1 MSKYRNLLL
10 GLAIAGTLSTT
21 AAQAE
26 PLGIG
31 REALPE
37 EVAAWNTDIRPDGQG
52 LPEGSGSVLQGEEVF
67 AEQCAV
73 CHGDFA
79 EGVDRWPVLAGGQGT
94 LKSGNPVKTIGSY
107 WPYLSTA
114 YDYIERAMPFGN
126 ARSLSSDEI
135 YGIVAYLLY
144 MNDLVDDEFVL
155 SKANFTEVRLPN
167 EGNFIADSRPDTP
180 TVAQAEPCMTNC
192 KENVEITARAQII
205 DVTPEDAG
213 VPKTE
218 EDVAEGGDDQ
228 AAAEPG
234 NAESAAVEEQ
244 VASAEPALD
253 AGLVEEGRGIF
264 KKKCG
269 SCHSADEGKHK
280 IGPSL
285 HAVYGQT
292 AAAVDGFTKYS
303 KDMELAELTWDAA
316 TLDQF
321 LIKPKSLVKRTRM
334 SFAGLKK
341 NGERAAVIEYLKSLT
356 PTN

>member
-10 GLAIAGTLSTT
+10 GLAIAGTLGGT
-21 AAQAE
+21 AVQAE
-26 PLGIG
+26 PLGLG

-52 LPEGSGSVLQGEEVF
+52 LPDGSGSVLQGEEVF

-79 EGVDRWPVLAGGQGT
+79 EGVDRWPVLAGGRGT
-94 LKSGNPVKTIGSY
+94 LKSRNPVKTIGSY

-126 ARSLSSDEI
+126 ARSLSPDEI

-155 SKANFTEVRLPN
+155 SKENFTEVHLPN
-167 EGNFIADSRPDTP
+167 EANFIEDDRPDTP
-180 TVAQAEPCMTNC
+180 TIAQAEPCMTDC
-192 KENVEITARAQII
+192 KTSVEITARAAII
-205 DVTPEDAG
+205 DVTPEESGIPENDAEA
-213 VPKTE
+213 V
-218 EDVAEGGDDQ
+218 EGADDQ
-228 AAAEPG
+228 AAAE
-234 NAESAAVEEQ
+234 ESSGEEQ

-253 AGLVEEGRGIF
+253 AGLVEEGQGIF

-292 AAAVDGFTKYS
+292 AASVDGFTKYS
-303 KDMELAELTWDAA
+303 KDMKSAGLSWDTA

-321 LIKPKSLVKRTRM
+321 LTKPKSLVKRTKM
-334 SFAGLKK
+334 SFAGMRKD
-341 NGERAAVIEYLKSLT
+341 GERAAVIEYLKSLT

>member
-1 MSKYRNLLL
+1 MSKYRNLLI
-10 GLAIAGTLSTT
+10 GLAIAGTLGGT
-21 AAQAE
+21 AVQAE
-26 PLGIG
+26 PLGLG

-79 EGVDRWPVLAGGQGT
+79 EGVDRWPVLAGGRGT
-94 LKSGNPVKTIGSY
+94 LKSQNPVKTIGSY

-155 SKANFTEVRLPN
+155 SKENFTEVHLPN
-167 EGNFIADSRPDTP
+167 EANFIDDDRPDTP
-180 TVAQAEPCMTNC
+180 TMAQAEPCMSNC
-192 KENVEITARAQII
+192 KESVEITARAQII

-213 VPKTE
+213 IPE
-218 EDVAEGGDDQ
+218 GGEDAAEGGDDQ
-228 AAAEPG
+228 AAAEQADP
-234 NAESAAVEEQ
+234 EAAAGEEQ
-244 VASAEPALD
+244 VAAAEPALD
-253 AGLVEEGRGIF
+253 AGLVAEGQGIF

-292 AAAVDGFTKYS
+292 AASVDGFTKYS
-303 KDMELAELTWDAA
+303 KDMKSADLNWDAA

-321 LIKPKSLVKRTRM
+321 LTKPKSLVKRTKM
-334 SFAGLKK
+334 SFAGLRKD
-341 NGERAAVIEYLKSLT
+341 GERAAVIEYLKSLT